1 MLLIPALDIKAGEV
15 CKMKFP
21 AFSGKLIMI
30 FCLVVFMLGIFHAAA
45 ANAEVVTLPKVNVE
59 WAKTKSPGEV
69 SQTLQIIILLTI
81 LSLAPAILMMTTSF
95 VRIVIVLSFLR
106 SALGTQQIPPTQ
118 VIVSFALFLTF
129 LTMTPTFNIINQN
142 AIQPYMAGEL
152 EFKAA
157 LIEAEKPMRAF
168 MIRQTREKD
177 MELFVYASQI
187 ARPKNVDD
195 IPTLII
201 IPSFVLSELKTAFA
215 MGFALFVTFVVI
227 DMVVASILMSMGM
240 FMLPPMMISL
250 PIKIMLFVM
259 VDGWYLVVRSI
270 LFSFR

>member
-1 MLLIPALDIKAGEV
+1 M
-15 CKMKFP
+15 MKFP
-21 AFSGKLIMI
+21 AFTGKLLLI
-30 FCLVVFMLGIFHAAA
+30 FCLTVFMLGILHIAP
-45 ANAEVVTLPKVNVE
+45 ANAEIVTLPKVNVE
-59 WAKTKSPGEV
+59 WAKAKSPGEV
-69 SQTLQIIILLTI
+69 SQTLQIIILLTL

-95 VRIVIVLSFLR
+95 VRIIIVLSFLR
-106 SALGTQQIPPTQ
+106 SALGTQQIPPNQ

-129 LTMTPTFNIINQN
+129 LTMTPTFNVINKN
-142 AIQPYMAGEL
+142 AVQPYMAGTL

-157 LIEAEKPMRAF
+157 LQEAEKPMRKF

-177 MELFVYASQI
+177 MELFVYASQMP
-187 ARPKNVDD
+187 RPKNVDD
-195 IPTLII
+195 IPTMII